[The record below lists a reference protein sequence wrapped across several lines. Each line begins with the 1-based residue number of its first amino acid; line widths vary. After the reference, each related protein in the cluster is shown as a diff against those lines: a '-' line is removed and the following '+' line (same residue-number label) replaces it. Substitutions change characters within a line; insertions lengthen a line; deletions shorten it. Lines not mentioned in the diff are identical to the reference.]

1 MSTRGADL
9 TGERESLSRVVVRS
23 GNEFVSGNARQSA
36 GGLAEVTALPS
47 GDVGER
53 VLLHPLSRFQN
64 QPDIV
69 LGE

>member
-1 MSTRGADL
+1 M
-9 TGERESLSRVVVRS
+9 SRVVVRS